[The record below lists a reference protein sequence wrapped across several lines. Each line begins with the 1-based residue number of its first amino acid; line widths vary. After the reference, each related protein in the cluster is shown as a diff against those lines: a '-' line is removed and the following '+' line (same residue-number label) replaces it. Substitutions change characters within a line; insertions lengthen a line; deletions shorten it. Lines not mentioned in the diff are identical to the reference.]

1 MGTFFQHLQCR
12 GKFFASSFLQIA
24 CCCPSPPD
32 LSSRAFGRQSTS
44 GCFVEKPTVC
54 SEVEEEK
61 EGKISTNQSQI
72 LRDELGSAP
81 LRDRIATDPT
91 FPQVCLDPNQSMSR
105 EGPLNF
111 QFRVPAFS
119 FSCEFIFSP
128 SSSCRSEQENLRDPH
143 NVLVISNGSRNYHC
157 HILTRLSEPQHN
169 LPKMVNGR
177 GSVGR
182 TEEAIL
188 HFPFRSSSS
197 VYSPLPFLFLDER
210 LKMSFKISK
219 DVKTKVV

>member
-1 MGTFFQHLQCR
+1 MGAFFQHLQWR
-12 GKFFASSFLQIA
+12 GKFFASSFLQMA

-32 LSSRAFGRQSTS
+32 LSSRAFGCQSTS
-44 GCFVEKPTVC
+44 GCFVEKPSVC
-54 SEVEEEK
+54 IADEEEK
-61 EGKISTNQSQI
+61 EGQVSTNQSQI

-91 FPQVCLDPNQSMSR
+91 FPQLCLDPNQSMSR
-105 EGPLNF
+105 EGPLSF

-119 FSCEFIFSP
+119 FSLVK
-128 SSSCRSEQENLRDPH
+128 SSSPRHHLAAASKRIQEIPTTCLSQWKT
-143 NVLVISNGSRNYHC
+143 LLISNGSRNYHC

-188 HFPFRSSSS
+188 HGPNSTFRSG
-197 VYSPLPFLFLDER
+197 PLPLFL
-210 LKMSFKISK
+210 LLCLFCF
-219 DVKTKVV
+219 